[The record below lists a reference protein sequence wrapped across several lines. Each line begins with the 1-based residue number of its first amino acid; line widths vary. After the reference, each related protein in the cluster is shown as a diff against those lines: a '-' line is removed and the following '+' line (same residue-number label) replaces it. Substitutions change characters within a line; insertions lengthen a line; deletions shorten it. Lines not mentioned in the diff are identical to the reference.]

1 MVKDKIWGYLRHRVA
16 VKAMGIQYTGIF
28 KGADEEFVFLQCE
41 TTWVQIP
48 WLEITSFQLLEEL
61 KPQALQKEVQA
72 EPDEQGSRLKVIK
85 GGKQSRKPEQSL
97 VKEKNSPRREKS

>member
-48 WLEITSFQLLEEL
+48 WLEITSFQLIEEL
-61 KPQALQKEVQA
+61 KPEALQKEVQSGPA
-72 EPDEQGSRLKVIK
+72 EQESRLKVIK
-85 GGKQSRKPEQSL
+85 GGKESEKPGTGLTS
-97 VKEKNSPRREKS
+97 KNDSKTKGG